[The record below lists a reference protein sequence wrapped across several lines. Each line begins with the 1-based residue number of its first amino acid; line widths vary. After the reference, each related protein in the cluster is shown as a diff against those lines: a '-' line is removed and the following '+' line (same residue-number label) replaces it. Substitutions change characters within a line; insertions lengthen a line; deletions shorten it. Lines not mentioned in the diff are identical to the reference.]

1 MFVVIIILKSKLLN
15 KQVMLI
21 SRKQRFSLQYELR
34 QRSIIEIHVLNYN
47 NLFIVCKFIE
57 IFSVISGQHTAL
69 NQSNQAIINGWCTN
83 FKKFN

>member
-69 NQSNQAIINGWCTN
+69 NQSNQAIING
-83 FKKFN
+83 